1 MTCHPHARPE
11 LLAPA
16 GSPEALAAAVGAGA
30 DAVYVGGSLFNAR
43 INAHNF
49 DKPELEAAVSFAHK
63 AGARVYLTLNT
74 LIYDRELDDAVG
86 AAYEAAAC
94 GVDGL
99 IIADLGA
106 AARIH
111 RVLPSLPLHASTQM
125 SGHRADVGHVL
136 SPLGFSR
143 FVIARE
149 ASRADLEAAVRD
161 SGMEV
166 EVFIHGAL
174 CVSHSGQCL
183 FSSLVGGRS
192 GNRGL
197 CAQPC
202 RLPYKCAERQKGRD
216 EYPLSLKDLSLAR
229 HLPVLMDAG
238 VASLKIE
245 GRMKSPAYVGGVV
258 SIWRRLIDEGRGAD
272 DGEMEAL
279 AELFSREGF
288 TDGYFTQKI
297 SHRMLGVRSDADKAR
312 TAVTE
317 KAAPQKAASALPAAM
332 SVTVRDGKPIALSV
346 TAPLFRQDSPRDVT
360 VTVTGDVPTA
370 ATNPAAALTEDSLK
384 KQLSKTGGTP
394 YFVEDM
400 QFDVDAGLILPVS
413 RLNALRREAIEAL
426 DAARMAAMPTPA
438 VPYDPSAAQNDRRG
452 SDKTPAAAMTAQVYR
467 PTQITPAVER
477 TFDAVYIPLINWG
490 LSPSGKAHGVT
501 LPPVIFDRE
510 TEGVRSRLADV
521 LRRGAR
527 DVLIGNIGHISLVRE
542 VIDSLAGELDVSAIR
557 LHGDLRLNVTNSES
571 AEVLLSM
578 GLDDLILSPEL
589 TLPRLRDI
597 SDAHVGR
604 ASAVVYG
611 RIPMMLLEKCAIRAL
626 YDSPADK
633 NAPCGRAG
641 ASCAKCARDA
651 AEMVDR
657 RGARFPIL
665 RELDHRNV
673 IFNSLPLSMTDREE
687 ELTSAHIAR
696 RHFIFTVETPDEVDA
711 VVRAALAHR
720 SVGGEVRRIVK

>member
-1 MTCHPHARPE
+1 MTDLHCARPE

-16 GSPEALAAAVGAGA
+16 GSPDALAAAVGAGA
-30 DAVYVGGSLFNAR
+30 DAVYLGGSLFNAR
-43 INAHNF
+43 MNAHNF

-74 LIYDRELDDAVG
+74 LIYDRELDDAVS

-111 RVLPSLPLHASTQM
+111 CALPALPLHASTQM

-149 ASRADLEAAVRD
+149 ASRADLEAAVKN

-183 FSSLVGGRS
+183 LSSLVGGRS

-202 RLPYKCAERQKGRD
+202 RLPYKCADRSARRD

-229 HLPVLMDAG
+229 HVPALLDAG

-258 SIWRRLIDEGRGAD
+258 SIWRRLLDERRGAD

-288 TDGYFTQKI
+288 TDGYFTGRI

-317 KAAPQKAASALPAAM
+317 KASPQKAAAALPTSM
-332 SVTVRDGKPIALSV
+332 RVSLKDGEPMTLTV
-346 TAPLFRQDSPRDVT
+346 TAPLFRQDSPRDMT
-360 VTVTGDVPTA
+360 VTVTGDVPMA
-370 ATNPAAALTEDSLK
+370 ATNPAAALTEETLC
-384 KQLSKTGGTP
+384 KQLCKTGGTP
-394 YFVEDM
+394 YRIERVEIDA
-400 QFDVDAGLILPVS
+400 DAGLILPVS
-413 RLNALRREAIEAL
+413 RLNALRREAVEAL

-438 VPYDPSAAQNDRRG
+438 DPYDPAAKPVRNH
-452 SDKTPAAAMTAQVYR
+452 SDARSAAAMTAQVYR
-467 PTQITPAVER
+467 PSQITAELER
-477 TFDAVYIPLINWG
+477 AIDIVYIPLIHWD
-490 LSPSGKAHGVT
+490 LSPSGKAHGVV

-510 TEGVRSRLADV
+510 TGGVRERLADV

-527 DVLIGNIGHISLVRE
+527 DVLIGNVGHLPLVRE
-542 VIDSLAGELDVSAIR
+542 VVDSLAAELDTAAIR
-557 LHGDLRLNVTNSES
+557 LHGDLRLNVTNAES
-571 AEVLLSM
+571 ADVLLSM
-578 GLDDLILSPEL
+578 GFCDLILSPEL

-604 ASAVVYG
+604 ASAVIYG

-626 YDSPADK
+626 YDTPADK
-633 NAPCGRAG
+633 AAPCGKAG
-641 ASCAKCARDA
+641 VSCAKCARDA
-651 AEMVDR
+651 AVMVDR
-657 RGARFPIL
+657 RGVLFPIL

-673 IFNSLPLSMTDREE
+673 VYNSLPISMTDREE
-687 ELTSAHIAR
+687 ELVGAHITR
-696 RHFIFTVETPDEVDA
+696 RHFIFTTETPEEVDA
-711 VVRAALAHR
+711 VLRAAKAHR
-720 SVGGEVRRIVK
+720 PVGGEVRRIVR